1 MFYAVSAIFLL
12 CNGGRKREEEQKS
25 NTEIQTDKPQKNKKY
40 KTANR
45 MTDRQREKQEKQKI
59 RITNKMSDRQKET
72 VGERDSQTFIY
83 AIA

>member
-1 MFYAVSAIFLL
+1 M
-12 CNGGRKREEEQKS
+12 R
-25 NTEIQTDKPQKNKKY
+25 KKY

-59 RITNKMSDRQKET
+59 RITNKMSERQKET

-83 AIA
+83 ATA